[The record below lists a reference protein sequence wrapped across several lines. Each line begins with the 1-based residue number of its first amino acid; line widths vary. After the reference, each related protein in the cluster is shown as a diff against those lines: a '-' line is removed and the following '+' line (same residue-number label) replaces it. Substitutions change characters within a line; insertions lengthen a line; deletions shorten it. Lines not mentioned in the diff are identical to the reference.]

1 MGLRWFSDGIEVN
14 STAIQ
19 RKNDWKTT
27 NVHGFAASCFKPD
40 RLLACPIFRRKV
52 VMQNSVSTIDLV
64 IIIAYIL
71 ATTAFGAWFVKRSGD
86 MKGFTLAGKSIP
98 GWAIGLSLMAT
109 YLSSISFLA
118 NPGKTYASD
127 WRPFVFSLTLPIAIW
142 IAAKW
147 FIPLYRNHVQT
158 TAYEYLEARFALWAR
173 LYMGLAYIL
182 LQIGRFA
189 VVLYL
194 TALALAALLGVDIK
208 VLILGLGLLTMVYTL
223 LGGFAAVIWT
233 DVVQSVVLLLGGL
246 VCLGLLISGLDGGWQ
261 QLQGVASSHHK
272 FDLGSMDFDL
282 LIQGF
287 WVIFIFGIVENLKNF
302 SVDQNY
308 VQRFL
313 SASSENEAKK
323 ALWLGGLLYIPISAL
338 FFMIGTTLFVYY
350 LNISPDD
357 LPAKADQIFPYFIV
371 HELPVGVV
379 GIVIAGVL
387 AAGMSTLD
395 SSFNSSAT
403 VVTIDFYKRVLNPDA
418 DDAAQLRVIHGATL
432 VIGVVATM
440 ASLAMMSVKTA
451 LDVWWQI
458 SAIFGGGMLGLFLSA
473 LLLPKLTSPQA
484 MIATLMGVLFVAWA
498 SATKLGVD
506 MDVGFPLHT
515 MMIGVVGTLLI
526 LLSATLLQF
535 FSREKD

>member
-1 MGLRWFSDGIEVN
+1 MDI
-14 STAIQ
+14 
-19 RKNDWKTT
+19 
-27 NVHGFAASCFKPD
+27 
-40 RLLACPIFRRKV
+40 
-52 VMQNSVSTIDLV
+52 QNSISNIDL
-64 IIIAYIL
+64 IIIVVYIL

-86 MKGFTLAGKSIP
+86 MKGFTLAGNLIP

-118 NPGKTYASD
+118 NPGKSYASD

-158 TAYEYLEARFALWAR
+158 TAYEYLETRFALWAR
-173 LYMGLAYIL
+173 LYMGVAYIL
-182 LQIGRFA
+182 LQVGRFA

-208 VLILGLGLLTMVYTL
+208 VLIISLGLLTIIYTL

-233 DVVQSVVLLLGGL
+233 DVVQSVVLLFGGL
-246 VCLGLLISGLDGGWQ
+246 ACLALLISGLEGGWG
-261 QLQGVASSHHK
+261 QLHTVASANHK

-282 LIQGF
+282 VIQGF
-287 WVIFIFGIVENLKNF
+287 WVILIFGIVENLKNF

-313 SASSENEAKK
+313 SAPSEREAKK

-350 LNISPDD
+350 LNMPPAD

-371 HELPVGVV
+371 QELPVGVV

-395 SSFNSSAT
+395 SSLNSSAT
-403 VVTIDFYKRVLNPDA
+403 VVTIDFYKRVFNSAA
-418 DDAAQLRVIHGATL
+418 DDASQLRMIRLSTAIIGVIATL
-432 VIGVVATM
+432 
-440 ASLAMMSVKTA
+440 ASLIMINAKTA

-473 LLLPKLTSPQA
+473 LLLPKLQSKQA
-484 MIATLMGVLFVAWA
+484 MIATAIGVVFVAWA
-498 SATKLGVD
+498 SAGSLGLSSEAT
-506 MDVGFPLHT
+506 FPLHT
-515 MMIGVVGTLLI
+515 MMIGLVGTLII
-526 LLSATLLQF
+526 LFSAAVLQF
-535 FSREKD
+535 FSRHPD